1 MNGSFTRFVDFLL
14 KSGEKRLTEVRSH
27 INAKAD
33 YDYYA
38 DFRVAAA
45 GVLRQN
51 VQLALLPLWVEEKVD
66 ARKRVIYREL
76 VENYARFAAG
86 VQGWSEPTARD
97 LSIGRGFSV
106 HVNPELGVIL
116 GGQKTFVKLYCR
128 KDPLTIPRADVTL
141 GVMEE
146 AFVGAASGPRL
157 AVLDVRRNRLFSAHD
172 RQSHVTKT
180 RALVKADGAAY
191 VALYSA
197 MAATKA
203 A

>member
-1 MNGSFTRFVDFLL
+1 MNVSFTLFVDFLL

-38 DFRVAAA
+38 DFRIAAA

-66 ARKRVIYREL
+66 PKKRVIYREL

-86 VQGWSEPTARD
+86 VQGWSEPAPRD
-97 LSIGRGFSV
+97 LSIGRGFTV
-106 HVNPELGVIL
+106 HVNPELGVVL
-116 GGQKTFVKLYCR
+116 DGARTFVKLYCR
-128 KDPLTIPRADVTL
+128 KDPLTLARADVTL

-157 AVLDVRRNRLFSAHD
+157 AVLDVRRNRLFSAHE
-172 RQSHVTKT
+172 RQTHVTRT

-191 VALYSA
+191 VALYMS
-197 MAATKA
+197 MRPKA